1 MTDNQLNDLA
11 MQMVNSMKTMDDF
24 KKIQKLMLQQFI
36 NNSLEAE
43 MSEHLGYDKHQKSEQ
58 PNKRNGKM
66 SKTIGTELGDIQVD
80 TPRDRESSFEPQLVK
95 KNQTRIT
102 GIDEQILYFYAKG
115 QSTSEISETIRDI
128 YGVEV
133 SDSVISRVTDAVMAD
148 VVAWQNRPLD
158 PVYPIVYLDCIVVK
172 IRQDNRII
180 NKAIYLALGVNL
192 QGKKELLGMWLSENP
207 LEHSS
212 RLALG
217 RSSASLLPRSGA
229 KFWLT
234 VMTQLQNR
242 GVKDILIACVDGL
255 KGFTEAINTVYPD
268 TQVQLCVVHMLRY
281 SMKFVPY
288 KDRKAIAYDLKL
300 IYGADTEELALANLE
315 QFDKTWSDKYPQIAK
330 SWQANWSGLSVF
342 FNYPKDI
349 RKAIYTTNAIESLN
363 SVLRSAVNKRKVFP
377 SDESAKK
384 VVYLAVLNASK
395 KWTMPIRDWTS
406 ALNRFTI
413 EFGNR
418 IEPYL

>member
-1 MTDNQLNDLA
+1 
-11 MQMVNSMKTMDDF
+11 
-24 KKIQKLMLQQFI
+24 
-36 NNSLEAE
+36 
-43 MSEHLGYDKHQKSEQ
+43 
-58 PNKRNGKM
+58 
-66 SKTIGTELGDIQVD
+66 
-80 TPRDRESSFEPQLVK
+80 
-95 KNQTRIT
+95 
-102 GIDEQILYFYAKG
+102 
-115 QSTSEISETIRDI
+115 
-128 YGVEV
+128 
-133 SDSVISRVTDAVMAD
+133 
-148 VVAWQNRPLD
+148 
-158 PVYPIVYLDCIVVK
+158 
-172 IRQDNRII
+172 
-180 NKAIYLALGVNL
+180 
-192 QGKKELLGMWLSENP
+192 MWLSEN
-207 LEHSS
+207 E
-212 RLALG
+212 
-217 RSSASLLPRSGA
+217 GA

-288 KDRKAIAYDLKL
+288 KDRKAIANDLKL
-300 IYGADTEELALANLE
+300 IYGADTEELAVANLE

-377 SDESAKK
+377 SDDSSKK
-384 VVYLAVLNASK
+384 VVYLAMLNASK

-413 EFGNR
+413 EFGDR
-418 IEPYL
+418 VEPYL